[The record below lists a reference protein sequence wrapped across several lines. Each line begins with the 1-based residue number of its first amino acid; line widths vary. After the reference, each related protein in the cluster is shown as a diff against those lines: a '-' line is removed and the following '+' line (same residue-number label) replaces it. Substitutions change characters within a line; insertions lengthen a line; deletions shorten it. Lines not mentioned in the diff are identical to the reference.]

1 MGAKLSPKKMKITDL
16 SKPTREVSIMRAF
29 TIFFRN
35 NGYTVKRPLF
45 IGRIYNIKKKGSR
58 FRKLT
63 KSILFYE
70 TWIELIMSKAAE
82 KELDSLLKEFEEKS
96 GIELKIDVF

>member
-1 MGAKLSPKKMKITDL
+1 MKITDL

-35 NGYTVKRPLF
+35 NGYTVKRARFNPK
-45 IGRIYNIKKKGSR
+45 YNIRKKGSR

-96 GIELKIDVF
+96 GIELKIDVY